1 MFPPMGAPVGFIA
14 AHGFFLLLGLFLTD
28 DQFRDWG
35 WRLPFLASAV
45 LVALGL
51 GVRLK
56 LTETP
61 EFLEAAQAEALPK
74 VPVATLLRDHFR
86 ETLAATVSD
95 RKSVRVGKECVS
107 TCRSRWSPYPYKKKQ
122 EKKRGEKVR
131 NRKKHPRANT
141 SLNTNVQ

>member
-1 MFPPMGAPVGFIA
+1 MFPPWGAPLGFIA
-14 AHGFFLLLGLFLTD
+14 ATGFFLLLGLFLTD
-28 DQFRDWG
+28 DQFRDGG

-51 GVRLK
+51 WVRLK

-86 ETLAATVSD
+86 ETLAATVRSEE
-95 RKSVRVGKECVS
+95 RRVGNECVS
-107 TCRSRWSPYPYKKKQ
+107 TCRSRWSPY
-122 EKKRGEKVR
+122 
-131 NRKKHPRANT
+131 H
-141 SLNTNVQ
+141 

>member
-14 AHGFFLLLGLFLTD
+14 ANGFFLLLGLFLTD

-51 GVRLK
+51 WVRLK

-61 EFLEAAQAEALPK
+61 EFLEAAQAEALHK

-86 ETLAATVSD
+86 ETLAATVSFVACFEIFYLATALAMGCENTLLGT
-95 RKSVRVGKECVS
+95 RRPALLAVRHGG
-107 TCRSRWSPYPYKKKQ
+107 RQ
-122 EKKRGEKVR
+122 F
-131 NRKKHPRANT
+131 
-141 SLNTNVQ
+141 L